1 MSTLLLRLAAP
12 MQAWGAEAKF
22 DRRTTQRE
30 PTKSGVTGLVAAA
43 LGRKRDESIDDIA
56 ALRFGVRADKPGVLL
71 RDYHTA
77 KSDKSAYVTN
87 RYYLADAVFVAGLE
101 GDDELLEKIDV
112 ALQRP
117 MYPLFLGR
125 RSCPPSGRVSLGIRR
140 LLTVEQALESEPL
153 QSQLSHDGHGLCFV
167 EPPDQLLVHG
177 LHALSLF
184 SQFLIVAY
192 RGGKRKGRNGF
203 YPFLPDLSY
212 STVTLF
218 ARLRGL
224 SMSQPRSSAV

>member
-77 KSDKSAYVTN
+77 KSDRSAYVTN

-101 GDDELLEKIDV
+101 GDDELLEKIDA

-140 LLTVEQALESEPL
+140 SLTLEQALESEPL
-153 QSQLSHDGHGLCFV
+153 QAQLSRISTGNSQKLRIVCESAAGEQGMYFVRDVPISFNQEHRMFGFRWANEYEVSSPKAPIPEQPTEHDPMAELEG
-167 EPPDQLLVHG
+167 
-177 LHALSLF
+177 
-184 SQFLIVAY
+184 
-192 RGGKRKGRNGF
+192 
-203 YPFLPDLSY
+203 
-212 STVTLF
+212 
-218 ARLRGL
+218 
-224 SMSQPRSSAV
+224 

>member
-117 MYPLFLGR
+117 IYPLFLGR

-153 QSQLSHDGHGLCFV
+153 QSQLSRISTGNSQKLRVVCESAAGEQGMYFVRDVPISFNQEHRMFGFRWANEYEVSSPKAPIPEQPTEHDPMAEL
-167 EPPDQLLVHG
+167 EE
-177 LHALSLF
+177 
-184 SQFLIVAY
+184 
-192 RGGKRKGRNGF
+192 
-203 YPFLPDLSY
+203 
-212 STVTLF
+212 
-218 ARLRGL
+218 
-224 SMSQPRSSAV
+224 